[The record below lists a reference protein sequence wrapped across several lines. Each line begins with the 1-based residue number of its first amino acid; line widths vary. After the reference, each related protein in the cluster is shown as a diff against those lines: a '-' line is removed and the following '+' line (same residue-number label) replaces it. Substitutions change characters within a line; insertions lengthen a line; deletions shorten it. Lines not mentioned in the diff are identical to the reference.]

1 MPIGA
6 PMGDCMRGFMAPI
19 IGLPAMAPIIAAM
32 ASMGLPIGVPM
43 AAMGS
48 TGGMAPEEAAF
59 SAAFLRNAAGTLI
72 SCLVPLPRS
81 KRGILSLSQ

>member
-19 IGLPAMAPIIAAM
+19 IGLPAMAPIIAPM
-32 ASMGLPIGVPM
+32 AS
-43 AAMGS
+43 MGS